1 MNPLLR
7 LLGSTETILPRIF
20 GIVGIE
26 LAQPCAD
33 IVSTVISVAVT
44 EVYLAKLKK
53 IPDGQMI

>member
-1 MNPLLR
+1 MNSLLH
-7 LLGSTETILPRIF
+7 
-20 GIVGIE
+20 
-26 LAQPCAD
+26 